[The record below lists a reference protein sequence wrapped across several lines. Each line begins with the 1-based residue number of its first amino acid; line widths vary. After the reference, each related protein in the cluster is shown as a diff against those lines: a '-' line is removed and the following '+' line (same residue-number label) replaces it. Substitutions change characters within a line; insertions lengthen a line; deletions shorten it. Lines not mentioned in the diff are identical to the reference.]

1 MKSKKN
7 ALSPYGKLVKK
18 NRVTNGFKTQRV
30 LSDKSKPKEKHILTK
45 VKSAKKKITLSNKS
59 RVSHEIIPAESDIGS
74 SKKHVVLFDIDND
87 RNHVQ
92 SMSQVIVNMSAE
104 APMQD

>member
-18 NRVTNGFKTQRV
+18 YKATNGFKTKRV

-45 VKSAKKKITLSNKS
+45 ENSAKKKITLSHKS
-59 RVSHEIIPAESDIGS
+59 KLSHEIIPAESDISS

-92 SMSQVIVNMSAE
+92 SISQVIVNMSAE
-104 APMQD
+104 ASKQD

>member
-7 ALSPYGKLVKK
+7 VISLEGKLVMK
-18 NRVTNGFKTQRV
+18 NRGTNGFKTKRV

-59 RVSHEIIPAESDIGS
+59 RASNEIIPAESDIGN

-92 SMSQVIVNMSAE
+92 SMSQVVVNMSDE
-104 APMQD
+104 APKQD